1 MAHPNG
7 ALVPAE
13 EPAVAA
19 ARAAHLAAFG
29 AVLPASG
36 VPAAPSAYSGPLNLS
51 SQLVAHP
58 NGALVPLDEPAVT
71 AARAA
76 HLQAHAAY
84 VPAAAPVPVAAPAP
98 VYHAPAPVQATAYS
112 AFAPVQATAYSA
124 PAPQLVF
131 HPNGAVVPADEP
143 AVAAARA
150 AHLAALATSGH

>member
-1 MAHPNG
+1 M
-7 ALVPAE
+7 
-13 EPAVAA
+13 AA

-84 VPAAAPVPVAAPAP
+84 VPAAAPVPVAVPAP
-98 VYHAPAPVQATAYS
+98 VYHAP
-112 AFAPVQATAYSA
+112 APVQATAYSA

>member
-1 MAHPNG
+1 M
-7 ALVPAE
+7 
-13 EPAVAA
+13 AA

-29 AVLPASG
+29 AVPPAAA
-36 VPAAPSAYSGPLNLS
+36 VPAAASPYSGPLNLS

-84 VPAAAPVPVAAPAP
+84 GPAPVPVAGPAP
-98 VYHAPAPVQATAYS
+98 VYHAPAPVQATAY
-112 AFAPVQATAYSA
+112 TA

-150 AHLAALATSGH
+150 AHLAALASSGH